1 MNTQEKNQNTLK
13 VKLNARDKELLEAIK
28 PIVDGIAK
36 IVGTN
41 CEVLLHS
48 LGDISHSTIHIQ
60 NGNITG
66 RMIGSPLTDLG
77 IKVLK
82 ESYSK
87 DQDVIGNYISKT
99 KDGKTLK
106 SVTVMIRNASR
117 KPIGMLCINI
127 NLNASLLSVLEDNLK
142 DFNSNYTKYQETFS
156 TSIEELLEAS
166 YQEARLLVEKME
178 PLNPKKKGEQIVLE
192 LYRKGIFS
200 IKGVVDYIA
209 PRLGVSRYTIYNYV
223 REAKSKTRHQ
233 KEEGK

>member
-1 MNTQEKNQNTLK
+1 MESKERGQKKNPNI
-13 VKLNARDKELLEAIK
+13 KLTTKDREILETIK
-28 PIVDGIAK
+28 PIVDGIAG

-48 LGDISHSTIHIQ
+48 LDDISHSVIHIK

-66 RMIGSPLTDLG
+66 RSIGSPLTDLG
-77 IKVLK
+77 IQVLN

-106 SVTVMIRNASR
+106 SVTVMIRNGLK

-142 DFNSNYTKYQETFS
+142 DLSSNYTKYHETFS
-156 TSIEELLEAS
+156 TSIEELLSVSYKEAS
-166 YQEARLLVEKME
+166 LLIEEMQTV
-178 PLNPKKKGEQIVLE
+178 NPKKRGEQIVQE
-192 LYRKGIFS
+192 LYRKGVFS
-200 IKGVVDYIA
+200 IRGAIDYIA
-209 PRLGVSRYTIYNYV
+209 DRMEVSRYTIYNYI
-223 REAKSKTRHQ
+223 REAKRKTKH
-233 KEEGK
+233 